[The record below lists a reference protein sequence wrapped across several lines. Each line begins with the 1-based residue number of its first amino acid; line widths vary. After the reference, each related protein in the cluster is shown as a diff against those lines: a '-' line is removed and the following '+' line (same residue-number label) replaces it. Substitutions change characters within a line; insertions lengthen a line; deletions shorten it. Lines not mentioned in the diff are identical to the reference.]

1 MENYTYI
8 KLDIQG
14 FYIDF
19 NEMFDPSL
27 NNNIGSTYNDF
38 LDNKWVLLSAEQVAF
53 RNEHPNATVKEVW
66 DMALAPMPPRT
77 IEEAKEEMQETI
89 DNYDKSP
96 DINGFT
102 VNGSINGWFTPEE
115 RSNYKSSIDSAKI
128 MGVETLAFFI
138 GDIMLEVPTSI
149 AEEMLAQ
156 LQLYA
161 DQCFIVTKQH
171 KAAVEQ
177 LTTIEEVDNFPYM
190 EDYPPKINFAID
202 INTDDE
208 EEVEPDEEEQE
219 DVEPQEEEEDV
230 EPQEEDVIDEETD
243 DSIDDDNVK

>member
-1 MENYTYI
+1 
-8 KLDIQG
+8 
-14 FYIDF
+14 
-19 NEMFDPSL
+19 
-27 NNNIGSTYNDF
+27 
-38 LDNKWVLLSAEQVAF
+38 
-53 RNEHPNATVKEVW
+53 
-66 DMALAPMPPRT
+66 
-77 IEEAKEEMQETI
+77 
-89 DNYDKSP
+89 
-96 DINGFT
+96 
-102 VNGSINGWFTPEE
+102 
-115 RSNYKSSIDSAKI
+115 
-128 MGVETLAFFI
+128 
-138 GDIMLEVPTSI
+138 MLEVPTSM

-208 EEVEPDEEEQE
+208 EEEEVELDEEEQ
-219 DVEPQEEEEDV
+219 EDV

-243 DSIDDDNVK
+243 DNIDDDNVK